1 MPVEN
6 QQEKS
11 RYNYLLSLVNHK
23 FIWSTQKAIEEV
35 DQLNLEVKNVIF
47 LAVSKKRYFLG
58 KFAEPS
64 NKGKSDNISKGTRE
78 PYFIKKQ
85 CVGIVA

>member
-1 MPVEN
+1 MLSCN
-6 QQEKS
+6 RDRQRQES
-11 RYNYLLSLVNHK
+11 
-23 FIWSTQKAIEEV
+23 AIKII
-35 DQLNLEVKNVIF
+35 DLPF
-47 LAVSKKRYFLG
+47 SLAVSKKRYFLG